1 VSGPITL
8 LAPAKINLLLRVLAR
23 ESDGYHGIETLFAR
37 ISLADE
43 LILEAR
49 DPGLVTLTIE
59 GDMDLGPEEDN
70 LVLRAVRLVLEATR
84 NPTGVHCTLR
94 KRIPVQ
100 AGLGGGSADAAAA
113 LLGVNALV
121 GHRVPTAELLQLAAR
136 LGADV
141 PFCLTEAPLALAWGH
156 GERILRLPPL
166 PSTPLLILTPPAGIP
181 TSQGYAWVDAAQGE
195 RGSRRGALALDLE
208 ALGSWGSIARMAGND
223 FESPTFAELPAVRAA
238 FEALV
243 ATHPFLCRMTGS
255 GSSLVAL
262 YRSPHEREDAR
273 LQLGRRFG
281 VVREA
286 ETL

>member
-1 VSGPITL
+1 MTDAITL
-8 LAPAKINLLLRVLAR
+8 PAHAKINLVLRVLSR
-23 ESDGYHGIETLFAR
+23 EADGYHGIETLFAR

-43 LILEAR
+43 LVLEAR
-49 DPGLVTLTIE
+49 EPGEVTLAIE
-59 GDMDLGPEEDN
+59 GGMDLGPEEDN
-70 LVLRAVRLVLEATR
+70 LVVRAMRLVLEATR
-84 NPTGVHCTLR
+84 HPIGVHCLLR

-113 LLGVNALV
+113 LLGVNALLD
-121 GHRVPTAELLQLAAR
+121 HRVPTHELLQLAAR

-141 PFCLTEAPLALAWGH
+141 PFCLTEAPLALAWGR

-166 PSTPLLILTPPAGIP
+166 PSAPLLVLTPPAGIP
-181 TSQGYAWVDAAQGE
+181 TSQGYAWVDAAQG
-195 RGSRRGALALDLE
+195 GSRRGALALDLE

-223 FESPTFAELPAVRAA
+223 FESPTFAHLPAVRAA

-262 YRSPHEREDAR
+262 YRSAGDRDDAR
-273 LQLGRRFG
+273 RQLGRKFG
-281 VVREA
+281 TVREA
-286 ETL
+286 ETM